1 VPTITVNE
9 ISFAYDEHGDPHNP
23 TIIFTHSLVWDR
35 EMFSETIARLVDAY
49 HIINLDQHGHGES
62 GYRASFTLEEMAED
76 YAALLDALNY
86 DRVHWA
92 GLSMG
97 GMTGMRL
104 ALAHPQKIKSLILM
118 DTSSRPEM
126 VERRENY
133 LLLASAMRAGMGGTV
148 ADAVLPFFFA
158 PGTFTEQPDLIA
170 RYRAKLQAERDHE
183 GIYQAAMAVFNRGDI
198 TEQLDKINVPA
209 LVIVGE
215 HDNATPP
222 DRARLIAERLPN
234 ARLTVIPNAAH
245 LSATEQPTLVAA
257 TVREFLEEV
266 ESATYVSSNAFH
278 KKTYIFM
285 PPFHV
290 LHY

>member
-1 VPTITVNE
+1 MPAITVNE
-9 ISFAYDEHGDPHNP
+9 VSFAYDEHGDPANQ
-23 TIIFTHSLVWDR
+23 TVIFTHSLVWDR
-35 EMFSETIARLVDAY
+35 DMFSETIARLSDAY
-49 HIINLDQHGHGES
+49 HVINLDQHGHGES
-62 GYRASFTLEEMAED
+62 GYRASFTLEEMAAD
-76 YAALLDALNY
+76 YAALLDALGF

-126 VERRENY
+126 AERRENY
-133 LLLASAMRAGMGGTV
+133 LLLAGAMRAGMGGAV

-158 PGTFTEQPDLIA
+158 PGTFTEQPELIA

-183 GIYQAAMAVFNRGDI
+183 GIYQAAMAVFNRGDM
-198 TEQLDKINVPA
+198 TEQLDKITAPA

-222 DRARLIAERLPN
+222 DRARLLAERLPD
-234 ARLTVIPNAAH
+234 ARLKMIPNAAH
-245 LSATEQPTLVAA
+245 LSATEQPALVAA
-257 TVREFLEEV
+257 AIREFLGEV
-266 ESATYVSSNAFH
+266 EGMS
-278 KKTYIFM
+278 
-285 PPFHV
+285 
-290 LHY
+290 